1 MVEDYRR
8 TAYEPDFGDIPSK
21 KVALVAEIK
30 KEHPRQRDMHNL
42 VSVNDSVWKRK
53 FMQVY
58 NGKCAY
64 CGVSLDIV
72 PQRYFEVDHFVY
84 KEHPRFNG
92 SKANAGFI
100 DNLVLAC
107 NFCNR
112 EKSDIDIPDNTHAYL
127 HPDQPGVTRTFFR
140 DEDFYIKI
148 SDKKKND
155 QKTKEL
161 YESLKLNAEVHRLD
175 YLLMSMKGLRAN
187 ISDSSSAHKYLA
199 DAIELLQRK
208 RNEFG

>member
-8 TAYEPDFGDIPSK
+8 TEYDPEFGDISAK
-21 KVALVAEIK
+21 KVTLLEEIK
-30 KEHPRQRDMHNL
+30 AEHPRQQDIHSL

-53 FMQVY
+53 FMEIY

-72 PQRYFEVDHFVY
+72 PQRCFEIDHYIY
-84 KEHPRFNG
+84 KEHPRFGG
-92 SKANAGFI
+92 SKAKAGYI

-107 NFCNR
+107 NLCNR
-112 EKSDIDIPDNTHAYL
+112 SKKDLNVPDDSHAYL
-127 HPDQPGVTRTFFR
+127 HPDYVGITETFFR

-148 SDKKKND
+148 RDSMKGNENVI
-155 QKTKEL
+155 EL
-161 YESLKLNAEVHRLD
+161 YQSLNLAAEVHRLD
-175 YLLMSMKGLRAN
+175 YLLMSMKGLRRN
-187 ISDSSSAHKYLA
+187 ISESSLAQKYLA
-199 DAIELLQRK
+199 DAIDILQRK